1 MQSDTWKALLDKIP
15 TDYHH
20 SLLVVTSVGLEVS
33 LQAVL
38 RREDDYL
45 IVRGRLAGTTDTGR
59 IFIIPY
65 SQINLLCIQ
74 KSLAPAEV
82 RALFG
87 ETLADVEEDE
97 DAPPPPDA
105 PVEAEVEDV
114 EKTQPIAQPP
124 QPPSVEELPRPAVPP
139 RLSKAE
145 LLARIRS
152 RSLGGAGG
160 PPADQ

>member
-15 TDYHH
+15 TDHHH

-45 IVRGRLAGTTDTGR
+45 IVRGRLAGTTETDR

-65 SQINLLCIQ
+65 NQINLLCLQ
-74 KSLAPAEV
+74 KSLQAAEV
-82 RALFG
+82 RAMFG
-87 ETLADVEEDE
+87 ETLADVEYDE
-97 DAPPPPDA
+97 DASPPSDA
-105 PVEAEVEDV
+105 PAEAEAEDV
-114 EKTQPIAQPP
+114 EKPQPIAQPP
-124 QPPSVEELPRPAVPP
+124 AVEEPPRSPAPP

-152 RSLGGAGG
+152 RSLGGASG

>member
-1 MQSDTWKALLDKIP
+1 MQSDTWKALLDKVP
-15 TDYHH
+15 TDYHN
-20 SLLVVTSVGLEVS
+20 SLLVVTSVGLEIS

-65 SQINLLCIQ
+65 SQINLLCLQ
-74 KSLAPAEV
+74 KALAPAEV

-97 DAPPPPDA
+97 DAFPPPDA

-114 EKTQPIAQPP
+114 EKTQPITQPP
-124 QPPSVEELPRPAVPP
+124 PVEELPRPAAPP

-152 RSLGGAGG
+152 RSLGGANGL
-160 PPADQ
+160 PADQ